1 MAIHNS
7 DKALTYGIALDV
19 CSQWKQ
25 ENCRSVV
32 SVEDLARI
40 KEWIRTPASRIS
52 NFPGMMDLAVK
63 GIDYLIAENSRTS
76 PASANLIRI

>member
-32 SVEDLARI
+32 SVEDLSKI
-40 KEWIRTPASRIS
+40 KEWVRTPGSNIS
-52 NFPGMMDLAVK
+52 NVPGMMDLAVK
-63 GIDYLIAENSRTS
+63 GIDYLIAENSRVS